1 MIARNQEWKRRASLP
16 SPNPA
21 YIRVGEYKFDKS
33 WFSEGFGHV
42 QTKFSPTGE
51 FVVFF
56 REDGNTLRIKYQTHN
71 GKRKCWDEKPVLEDP
86 GQYFRG
92 WQDMTEEE
100 FKWVQAYIEKIEK
113 VAEEMERERT
123 RAILDRLAENTGT
136 TTPVVSS
143 CQVQG
148 RVDASPIQLHP
159 RRTYSIKRDPNNP
172 PPPGVD
178 ITAVYPV
185 DDSASSLELS
195 RESAYELGSGSGSE
209 LEPDSPDKKRKRVC
223 SKEILIPV
231 QKKRRLRSSGRA
243 KDIHKPSALS
253 SSSSTRQFVQSAVEN
268 LRSRNRTPLDQKTNS
283 VAAGP
288 SQGRRTTRGR
298 GKPKSR

>member
-1 MIARNQEWKRRASLP
+1 MIARSQEWKRRASLP

-21 YIRVGEYKFDKS
+21 YIPVDEYKFDKS

-56 REDGNTLRIKYQTHN
+56 REDGNTLRIKFQTHN

-100 FKWVQAYIEKIEK
+100 FEWVQAYIEKIEK
-113 VAEEMERERT
+113 VAEEMEQERT
-123 RAILDRLAENTGT
+123 RAILERLAENTGT
-136 TTPVVSS
+136 TMPVVSS
-143 CQVQG
+143 CQVQE
-148 RVDASPIQLHP
+148 RIDVSPIQLHP
-159 RRTYSIKRDPNNP
+159 RRTYSIKHDPNNP

-185 DDSASSLELS
+185 DDSDSAPELS
-195 RESAYELGSGSGSE
+195 RESESEVGPGSGSE
-209 LEPDSPDKKRKRVC
+209 LEPDSPEKKRKRVC
-223 SKEILIPV
+223 SEESPMPV
-231 QKKRRLRSSGRA
+231 QKKRRLRSSARTKGLP
-243 KDIHKPSALS
+243 KPSA
-253 SSSSTRQFVQSAVEN
+253 SSTRQFVQSAAEN
-268 LRSRNRTPLDQKTNS
+268 LRSRNRTPLDQKTNN
-283 VAAGP
+283 VTVGP
-288 SQGRRTTRGR
+288 SQGGRITRGR
-298 GKPKSR
+298 GKPKGK